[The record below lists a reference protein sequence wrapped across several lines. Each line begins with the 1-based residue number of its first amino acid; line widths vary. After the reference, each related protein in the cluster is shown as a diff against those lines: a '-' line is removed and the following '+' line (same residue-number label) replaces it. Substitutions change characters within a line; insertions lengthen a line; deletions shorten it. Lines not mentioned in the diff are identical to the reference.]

1 MEEEYIQKKI
11 KDKLI
16 NTEFKNWNKESINFL
31 ISIFEFEK
39 YSALYSVN
47 LMLLNDYIDWYKI
60 NTDNNIGMYELD
72 KLMNI
77 YCIINED
84 IYYNV
89 HYNYVN
95 IINNTKSLLPFNL
108 SELFKYLS
116 ECNFF
121 TLSGGIFLTV
131 IFIIFKYILNFFSQK
146 REEKK
151 NIYELKIPLPDNLI
165 SNTLIKLFTSINL
178 PI

>member
-39 YSALYSVN
+39 YSSLYSVN

-60 NTDNNIGMYELD
+60 NKDNNVVMYELD

-165 SNTLIKLFTSINL
+165 SNTLMKLFMGTNLSI
-178 PI
+178 

>member
-16 NTEFKNWNKESINFL
+16 NVEFKNWNKESINFL
-31 ISIFEFEK
+31 LSIFEFEK
-39 YSALYSVN
+39 YSSLYSVN
-47 LMLLNDYIDWYKI
+47 LMLLDDYILWYKD
-60 NTDNNIGMYELD
+60 NTDSKFNMYELD
-72 KLMNI
+72 KLRNI
-77 YCIINED
+77 YCVLNED

-89 HYNYVN
+89 HYNYIN
-95 IINNTKSLLPFNL
+95 IINDTKRLLPFNL

-121 TLSGGIFLTV
+121 TVSGGIFLT
-131 IFIIFKYILNFFSQK
+131 IMFIIFKYMLNFFSQK
-146 REEKK
+146 KEEKK

-165 SNTLIKLFTSINL
+165 SNTLMKLFMGTNL
-178 PI
+178 VI